1 MCHKCPRTYNWQ
13 SDQRWT
19 HGPDIDIS
27 LVADEKNLFAKTN
40 SFYLSLNK

>member
-1 MCHKCPRTYNWQ
+1 MCHKCPKTDNWQ

-19 HGPDIDIS
+19 HGPHIS
-27 LVADEKNLFAKTN
+27 LVANEKNLFAKTN